1 MAQTLTVRQLK
12 DVPALRQIFSLLLV
26 AAAVAGGIG
35 VYMWA
40 QTPNYVPLYSDLAH
54 RDAAEV
60 AEALRAGGIPY
71 RIDPASGAVG
81 VPAASVHDAR
91 LSLATK
97 GLPRGSAQGFELIQ
111 QEQGFGTSQ
120 MIEGARYQHALETE
134 LARTIASLQPVAT
147 ARVHLAVPKAS
158 AFSRSASSASAS
170 VMVELRGGR
179 NLEPEQVAAIVHLV
193 AASVPGMERQSV
205 SVVDQSG
212 RLLTRG
218 GTDSALAASGEQYDY
233 ARRVERDYV
242 RRIEELLAP
251 MMGPGRVSA
260 QVAAD
265 LDFAVTEEAQERYVP
280 NPQAVRSEQSTEN
293 SNNLGGRAASRAAR
307 PATTNWTRPCGTRA
321 RPAAA
326 CKDSRWRCWSTIAR
340 SSTTRAR

>member
-158 AFSRSASSASAS
+158 AFSRSASSASA
-170 VMVELRGGR
+170 
-179 NLEPEQVAAIVHLV
+179 
-193 AASVPGMERQSV
+193 
-205 SVVDQSG
+205 
-212 RLLTRG
+212 
-218 GTDSALAASGEQYDY
+218 
-233 ARRVERDYV
+233 
-242 RRIEELLAP
+242 
-251 MMGPGRVSA
+251 
-260 QVAAD
+260 
-265 LDFAVTEEAQERYVP
+265 
-280 NPQAVRSEQSTEN
+280 
-293 SNNLGGRAASRAAR
+293 
-307 PATTNWTRPCGTRA
+307 
-321 RPAAA
+321 
-326 CKDSRWRCWSTIAR
+326 
-340 SSTTRAR
+340 